1 MPYLLSSACWSN
13 RPAALERP
21 YALLLIL
28 ASALLWSGC
37 TKTLELEELELLTGK
52 DWRLVQVTFD
62 GDDGTEDCHLD
73 DVLSFQD
80 ATRFS
85 YDWGELSCFEP
96 DRFHLAADTWK
107 VFDKRPTLRFRYKIR
122 EGSAGRGSL
131 FEYWEIVELSE
142 TVLVLMDDASDNK
155 NRPTEVRRYEN

>member
-37 TKTLELEELELLTGK
+37 AKTLELEELELLTGK

-96 DRFHLAADTWK
+96 SDIRLEADSWK
-107 VFDKRPTLRFRYKIR
+107 VFDRRPTIQLKYKLRSRTGF
-122 EGSAGRGSL
+122 GSTM
-131 FEYWEIVELSE
+131 EYWEIVELTES
-142 TVLVLMDDASDNK
+142 VLVLKDDASDNK

>member
-1 MPYLLSSACWSN
+1 MPYLLSFACWSSRTN
-13 RPAALERP
+13 ACGRS
-21 YALLLIL
+21 YALLLAL
-28 ASALLWSGC
+28 AGALLWSGC
-37 TKTLELEELELLTGK
+37 TKTLELEELELLTEK
-52 DWRLVQVTFD
+52 NWRLVQVTFD

-85 YDWGELSCFEP
+85 YDWGELSCFGP
-96 DRFHLAADTWK
+96 DRFHLEADTWK
-107 VFDKRPTLRFRYKIR
+107 VFDNRPTLRFRYKVR

-155 NRPTEVRRYEN
+155 NRPTEVRRYEH